1 MSWACLIYSLIQTW
15 SQLFFLEALVP
26 QIQNGFRKHS
36 ASRDTHY
43 SWIIVVL
50 GLFQWAK
57 LDFIFI
63 CVCVRASLV
72 TQTVK
77 RLPTMWETCVQS
89 LGREDPLEKEMGTHS
104 STLSWKIPYMEEP
117 GGLQCMGSQR
127 VGHD

>member
-15 SQLFFLEALVP
+15 SQLFLLEALVP

-72 TQTVK
+72 TQTVVSAYNAGD
-77 RLPTMWETCVQS
+77 PGSTPGS
-89 LGREDPLEKEMGTHS
+89 GRSPGEGNGNPLQYSCLENPM
-104 STLSWKIPYMEEP
+104 
-117 GGLQCMGSQR
+117 
-127 VGHD
+127 D